1 MLIDEMLEGLNEGQ
15 KKAVYHIDG
24 TALVIA
30 TAGSGK
36 TRVIVIRTQY
46 MILKGIA
53 PSSIL
58 LTTFTNKAANEMKS
72 RIVSVVGDAGKEV
85 NVGTFHS
92 VCNRILRKYANK
104 IGFDR
109 NFTILDESEVKKIQK
124 KIAKKYDLNENTLG
138 SYISNCKSKCM
149 TPTMAIKD
157 ANTDVKN
164 NLAECYRLYQEQLSL
179 QMSMDFDDL
188 LLNTVILL
196 ENNSDVLKAVNE
208 KWQYIS
214 ADENQ
219 DSSDLDSRLIY
230 LLAGKKQNI
239 FFVGD
244 DEQSIYGFRG
254 SNVDNILNLKNLY
267 KNLTVYDLGVN
278 YRSTKTIIEAGKSVI
293 RNNKN
298 QMKKNVNC
306 GRKNKGGEEVVGP
319 PIIQTKCKSQQ
330 DEAIKIMAYIKKLHS
345 DNIPLREI
353 AVLYRM
359 SYLSRPVEEILMKNK
374 IKYELI
380 GGTPFF
386 CRIEVQDILAYARL
400 TINHYD
406 IQAFKRTIG
415 IPKRGIGEKT
425 IEKIELFC
433 LESLENPVSIR
444 EGLNTIK
451 LKGKSGNGIDE
462 YNLLLKDLD
471 SKKDSLSNKDFLRYI
486 IDETNYVEYLK
497 SNYDKDY
504 EERIENLEELLSIAN
519 DYENIEELLVQA
531 SLYREDIK
539 TDEDA
544 VQLMTMHKSK
554 GLEFEA
560 VIMTNMCE
568 GTIPHYKSLNNEKQ
582 LEEERRLAFV
592 GITRA
597 KNFLFMTY
605 PQFQKINGSL
615 SYASPSR
622 FLNEINPKLVYKN

>member
-1 MLIDEMLEGLNEGQ
+1 MLIDDILKDLNEGQ
-15 KKAVYHIDG
+15 KKAVQHIYG
-24 TALVIA
+24 PALVIA

-36 TRVIVIRTQY
+36 TRVVVARTQY

-72 RIVSVVGDAGKEV
+72 RIVNIVGDTAKEI

-92 VCNRILRKYANK
+92 VCNRILRQYANK

-109 NFTILDESEVKKIQK
+109 NFTILDESDVKKIQK
-124 KIAKKYDLNENTLG
+124 KIAKKYNLEESNLG
-138 SYISNCKSKCM
+138 AYINNCKNRCI
-149 TPTMAIKD
+149 TPKIAID
-157 ANTDVKN
+157 NATNDNTKV
-164 NLAECYRLYQEQLSL
+164 LSECYRIYQEQLAR
-179 QMSMDFDDL
+179 QMCMDFDDL

-196 ENNSDVLKAVNE
+196 ENNKDVLNNINE
-208 KWQYIS
+208 RWQYIS

-219 DSSDLDSRLIY
+219 DSSDLDARLIR
-230 LLAGKKQNI
+230 LLAGKAQNI

-254 SNVDNILNLKNLY
+254 SNVENILNLKNTY
-267 KNLTVYDLGVN
+267 NNLIVYDLGVN

-293 RNNKN
+293 KNNKN
-298 QMKKNVNC
+298 QLKKQVNC
-306 GRKNKGGEEVVGP
+306 GRKNKNGEEVKGP

-359 SYLSRPVEEILMKNK
+359 SFLSRPIEEILMKNK

-386 CRIEVQDILAYARL
+386 CRIEIQDILAYARL
-400 TINHYD
+400 TINPYD

-415 IPKRGIGEKT
+415 IPKRGVGEKT
-425 IEKIELFC
+425 LEKIESFC
-433 LESLENPVSIR
+433 LDDLDEPLSIR
-444 EGLNTIK
+444 EALNTIK
-451 LKGKSGNGIDE
+451 LKGKSGEAIRE
-462 YNLLLKDLD
+462 YNLLLKDFD
-471 SKKDSLSNKDFLRYI
+471 NQKQMLSNKDFLLYI
-486 IDETNYVEYLK
+486 INSIDYVEYLK
-497 SNYDKDY
+497 ANYEKDY
-504 EERIENLEELLSIAN
+504 EERIENLEELLN
-519 DYENIEELLVQA
+519 FCDDYENIEELLIQS

-539 TDEDA
+539 KDEDA
-544 VQLMTMHKSK
+544 VQLMTIHKSK

-560 VIMTNMCE
+560 VIMCNMCE
-568 GTIPHYKSLNNEKQ
+568 GTIPHYKSLDTAKH

-597 KNFLFMTY
+597 KNYLFMTY
-605 PQFQKINGSL
+605 PQYQKINGSL